1 MNQCHYHL
9 PTDLN
14 RIASCFSPT
23 SIKAIHLNSRSV
35 RNKMQPLEEFFSE
48 FRFTFSAIMLSETWS
63 TDAHDVFRMN
73 NYTTHFL
80 NRSICRG
87 GGVALLLDASL
98 NGQILDHYSAVT
110 PDYEILSLS
119 VGKSVYSVCYRP
131 PNGDITAFL
140 DFYDT
145 FLSFLAENS
154 RSFVGT
160 GDFNI
165 DMSANDRFA
174 KEFNTLLVSN
184 GFVNL
189 IDVPTRVTADNQSI
203 LDLFITNALPPKFEA
218 GALSCALSDHL
229 PVFLCMDRPV
239 EAVKKQET
247 FTYQSITDD
256 SLQAFRVSVIQQDW
270 ASITE
275 LNNGNE
281 AYNAFLG
288 IFTHIYKSH
297 FPLKARKISGRI
309 RKPWITPDLRQQ
321 ISIKYKLYRT
331 FLNTRSSDDLKSF
344 KQFRNKLTQK
354 LRLARKE
361 YYSVFLD
368 AKNCG
373 NGVVLARLNSLLKP
387 EQHNNILRN
396 IKIKG

>member
-1 MNQCHYHL
+1 MHGQAC
-9 PTDLN
+9 
-14 RIASCFSPT
+14 
-23 SIKAIHLNSRSV
+23 RS
-35 RNKMQPLEEFFSE
+35 SE
-48 FRFTFSAIMLSETWS
+48 KTR
-63 TDAHDVFRMN
+63 
-73 NYTTHFL
+73 
-80 NRSICRG
+80 
-87 GGVALLLDASL
+87 
-98 NGQILDHYSAVT
+98 
-110 PDYEILSLS
+110 
-119 VGKSVYSVCYRP
+119 
-131 PNGDITAFL
+131 
-140 DFYDT
+140 DFY
-145 FLSFLAENS
+145 
-154 RSFVGT
+154 
-160 GDFNI
+160 
-165 DMSANDRFA
+165 
-174 KEFNTLLVSN
+174 
-184 GFVNL
+184 
-189 IDVPTRVTADNQSI
+189 
-203 LDLFITNALPPKFEA
+203 LP
-218 GALSCALSDHL
+218 
-229 PVFLCMDRPV
+229 
-239 EAVKKQET
+239 
-247 FTYQSITDD
+247 SITDD

-297 FPLKARKISGRI
+297 FPLKTRKISGRI